1 MAEGA
6 ARLSLAVALLVLGL
20 KALAYLLTGSV
31 ALLSDALE
39 SLVNVAAA
47 LAALLALRVARKPP
61 DQNHPFG
68 HTKAEYVS
76 AVLEGVLVVLAA
88 LWIAKEA
95 LPRLLHP
102 VPLEGLGLGLGV
114 SLLASL
120 LNGLLAYHLLKEG
133 RRHRSPALTADG
145 YHVLSDVLT
154 SLGVVLGVG
163 LAGLTG
169 LWVLDPLLALA
180 VAGQIL
186 FLGYRIVRE
195 SVGGLMDEGLPPEEV
210 ERIHTFLQERI
221 RGRAPRGPR
230 PQDPKGRPQELPGVP
245 PRGAG
250 GHPRGGGPP
259 PLRRAGKGPG
269 PGLSRPSGH
278 HPRGARGRA
287 EADKPLT
294 LFSCPAKKRKL
305 WGKGGPHAQEAR
317 LAQGNL

>member
-1 MAEGA
+1 MLF
-6 ARLSLAVALLVLGL
+6 RS
-20 KALAYLLTGSV
+20 
-31 ALLSDALE
+31 
-39 SLVNVAAA
+39 
-47 LAALLALRVARKPP
+47 
-61 DQNHPFG
+61 FG

-186 FLGYRIVRE
+186 FLDRKSTRLNSSHMSE
-195 SVGGLMDEGLPPEEV
+195 SRM
-210 ERIHTFLQERI
+210 
-221 RGRAPRGPR
+221 
-230 PQDPKGRPQELPGVP
+230 
-245 PRGAG
+245 
-250 GHPRGGGPP
+250 
-259 PLRRAGKGPG
+259 
-269 PGLSRPSGH
+269 PSS
-278 HPRGARGRA
+278 A
-287 EADKPLT
+287 
-294 LFSCPAKKRKL
+294 
-305 WGKGGPHAQEAR
+305 
-317 LAQGNL
+317 

>member
-6 ARLSLAVALLVLGL
+6 ARLSLVVALLVLGL
-20 KALAYLLTGSV
+20 KAFAYLLTGSV

-88 LWIAKEA
+88 LWIAREA

-133 RRHRSPALTADG
+133 RRHRSPA
-145 YHVLSDVLT
+145 LSDVLT

-210 ERIHTFLQERI
+210 ERIRAFLQERI
-221 RGRAPRGPR
+221 RGRALEVH
-230 PQDPKGRPQELPGVP
+230 DLKT
-245 PRGAG
+245 
-250 GHPRGGGPP
+250 
-259 PLRRAGKGPG
+259 RRAGPRSFLEFHLVVRGDTPVEEAHRLCDEAERALAQAF
-269 PGLSRPSGH
+269 PGLQATIHVEPEGER
-278 HPRGARGRA
+278 
-287 EADKPLT
+287 
-294 LFSCPAKKRKL
+294 KRTN
-305 WGKGGPHAQEAR
+305 P
-317 LAQGNL
+317 

>member
-221 RGRAPRGPR
+221 RGRALGSTTSRPEGPAPGASWSSTSWCGGTPPWRRPTASATSWKGPWPR
-230 PQDPKGRPQELPGVP
+230 PFPAFRPPSTWSPRASGSGQTPDALFLPG
-245 PRGAG
+245 
-250 GHPRGGGPP
+250 
-259 PLRRAGKGPG
+259 
-269 PGLSRPSGH
+269 
-278 HPRGARGRA
+278 
-287 EADKPLT
+287 
-294 LFSCPAKKRKL
+294 KK
-305 WGKGGPHAQEAR
+305 A
-317 LAQGNL
+317 